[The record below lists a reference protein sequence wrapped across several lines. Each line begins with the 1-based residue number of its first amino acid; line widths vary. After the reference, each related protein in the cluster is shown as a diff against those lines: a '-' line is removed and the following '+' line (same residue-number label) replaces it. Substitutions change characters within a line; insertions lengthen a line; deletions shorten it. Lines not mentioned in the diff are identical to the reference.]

1 MEHLKQ
7 TGSVDDQAVP
17 LQREASNRSNS
28 TSSPPPSSDTA
39 RRVYTPPSPAQPPRQ
54 STYIPQPSNE
64 SARSPPTSPLDKP
77 SGVRFSS
84 DRARPSGAP
93 RTFSTVELSTID
105 QKWGRLFDSDEK
117 PTQRL
122 GQFLRGLANH
132 IVRIACV
139 LELRVNVN
147 WSLD

>member
-1 MEHLKQ
+1 M
-7 TGSVDDQAVP
+7 
-17 LQREASNRSNS
+17 
-28 TSSPPPSSDTA
+28 
-39 RRVYTPPSPAQPPRQ
+39 
-54 STYIPQPSNE
+54 
-64 SARSPPTSPLDKP
+64 
-77 SGVRFSS
+77 RFSS